1 MAQGKASG
9 RPGNGRRAD
18 PRYANGTIVRRND
31 GIRRD
36 RVRGTFTGKRIA
48 AHLRANPGDTWI
60 FDKGS
65 HLYHRT
71 GLSAGTGSRTLSAT
85 THRAAPSYSV
95 RSAVRW
101 CLSIRY
107 AMPAAN
113 SKIISS
119 HRPRLLLLVLGAMLL
134 VSVLPLGLYHR
145 QVLQLSQEKLTD
157 TESVQQTE
165 VTRSVGE
172 EVQLFDANLYQQLIS
187 GRQILAVTG
196 LLDQVDDPAHAPQV
210 TRLLENLV
218 ASNPNILYLTAVGK
232 GAKGTGAGNI
242 RADQDPFVGK
252 ALQRAFSACLQS
264 VVFRSEPLALGP
276 DNRPAFVMAIPLH
289 VAGQF
294 NGMLAAVVS
303 LDGILSRLQE
313 TSVRGRTVFI
323 VDHNGHVIV
332 HPDTRQVV
340 PGSDLR
346 TSSYIVAQMT
356 LIPKDL
362 RTTETVQ
369 HFNTVENGK
378 NAEMIGTYSTI
389 PDLGWAVVAQ
399 RSLEKA
405 RGDAGVNEL
414 NAQALKFV
422 IMVTLAAL
430 ILGYLFAVG
439 ISTPIRALASS
450 TRAISR
456 GEFHERA
463 TIRGAAEISE
473 LAQTFNNMADDIESF
488 IARLKQAAQ
497 ENRDLFL
504 GSIRMLAAAIDE
516 KDPYTRGHSDRVAK
530 YAVMLGQQL
539 GLSAEELD
547 RLRIASLLHD
557 VGKIGVDDRVLKK
570 PGALTPE
577 EFLVMKQH
585 PTKGANIMRPVAQ
598 LKDMLPGIELHHEHV
613 DGRGYPY
620 GLKGEDIPLMAR
632 IIAVADTLD
641 AMTTNRP
648 YQSAL
653 ELSDAL
659 RHIRKVAGTK
669 FDLRVVDA
677 LDSVVQSGQLRLTNL
692 LVEVPA

>member
-1 MAQGKASG
+1 
-9 RPGNGRRAD
+9 
-18 PRYANGTIVRRND
+18 
-31 GIRRD
+31 
-36 RVRGTFTGKRIA
+36 
-48 AHLRANPGDTWI
+48 
-60 FDKGS
+60 
-65 HLYHRT
+65 
-71 GLSAGTGSRTLSAT
+71 
-85 THRAAPSYSV
+85 
-95 RSAVRW
+95 
-101 CLSIRY
+101 
-107 AMPAAN
+107 MPATDI
-113 SKIISS
+113 KIIASR
-119 HRPRLLLLVLGAMLL
+119 RPRLLLLVLGAMLL

-187 GRQILAVTG
+187 GRQILALTG

-218 ASNPNILYLTAVGK
+218 ASNPNILYLTAVGRA
-232 GAKGTGAGNI
+232 AKGTGAGNI

-294 NGMLAAVVS
+294 DGMLAAVVS

-346 TSSYIVAQMT
+346 ASSYIVAQMT

-369 HFNTVENGK
+369 HFNTIENGK

-422 IMVTLAAL
+422 TMVIFAAL
-430 ILGYLFAVG
+430 VLGYLFAVG

-488 IARLKQAAQ
+488 IARLQQAAQ

-530 YAVMLGQQL
+530 YSMMLGQQL
-539 GLSAEELD
+539 GLSAEDLD

-577 EFLVMKQH
+577 EFVIMKQH

-620 GLKGEDIPLMAR
+620 GLKGDDIPLMAR

-653 ELSDAL
+653 ELGDAL

-677 LDSVVQSGQLRLTNL
+677 LESVVQSGQLRLTNL
-692 LVEVPA
+692 LVEVPV